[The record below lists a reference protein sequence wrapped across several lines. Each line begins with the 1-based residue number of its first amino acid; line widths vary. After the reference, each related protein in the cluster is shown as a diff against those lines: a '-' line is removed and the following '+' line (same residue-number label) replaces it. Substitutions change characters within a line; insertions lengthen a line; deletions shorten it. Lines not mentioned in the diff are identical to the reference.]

1 MIHKKKKNVVDNNWQ
16 KLLER
21 LNSQFIAFDFRHTR
35 SEDNDKQVNSCF
47 LIFGEGKIGQIRK
60 HSAFKETMSDV
71 PQRQFSPNFRAAVGS
86 PERKA
91 SDVVEEDGASIMVN
105 STK

>member
-1 MIHKKKKNVVDNNWQ
+1 MIHIKKKNVVDNNWQ

-21 LNSQFIAFDFRHTR
+21 LNSQFIAFSFRHTR
-35 SEDNDKQVNSCF
+35 SEDNDKQVKSCL
-47 LIFGEGKIGQIRK
+47 LIFGKGKIGQIRK
-60 HSAFKETMSDV
+60 HFAFKETMSDV
-71 PQRQFSPNFRAAVGS
+71 PQRQFSPFRAAVGS

-91 SDVVEEDGASIMVN
+91 SDVAEEDGASIMVN